1 MTPLSDGSL
10 YGVTFLGGNFRGF
23 GTLYRYDSVARRM
36 IFLKQFNQEDGIA
49 PGAELLAASDNR
61 LYGLTSAGGAQAGGT
76 LFSYDLNQPGANVGL
91 IAIVGQ
97 PFSHTHGF
105 GSSATGLPAGL
116 TLSGLNGLIAG
127 APTQAGTFQVTVSGP
142 VSTSVGTNSF
152 TLTVAKGTATV
163 TLSNLSQVADGTAK
177 SPQVTTVPAGLLTVI
192 TYNGSTTAPSS
203 AGSYPVVAAIID
215 PNYTGSTSGTLVI
228 TATAPRFN
236 TPLANVST
244 VAGNAVTLVAD
255 VSASPPLTFKWQRK
269 PRGQD
274 AFVDL
279 TEGAIFTGVASNQ
292 LLITAPTT
300 AMQGDQFRVVVSSPA
315 GALTS
320 EPATLLVHPSSVLAN
335 VSVRARVTPAEE
347 LTVGVVTSGSRSL
360 LLRAVGPGLA
370 PFIGAGAAGD
380 PSLVVTSSANL
391 RLDQNDNWNGE
402 PVLAAAFARVGAFA
416 LPSDSLDAAVLT
428 LIEGAVTA
436 RLSVRTA
443 GLALIEAYDS
453 GAGNNDRLVNLSAL
467 HVVGEETLVAGFNV
481 SGTGSKTLL
490 LRGIGP
496 ALRAFGVSDPI
507 DDPKLQVFQG
517 NTPLASNDDWQ
528 ESLASTFATVGAFSL
543 TPNSR
548 DAVLLLTLAPGS
560 YTIQLSNNQNRA
572 GPGLIEI
579 YEVP

>member
-1 MTPLSDGSL
+1 
-10 YGVTFLGGNFRGF
+10 
-23 GTLYRYDSVARRM
+23 
-36 IFLKQFNQEDGIA
+36 
-49 PGAELLAASDNR
+49 
-61 LYGLTSAGGAQAGGT
+61 
-76 LFSYDLNQPGANVGL
+76 
-91 IAIVGQ
+91 
-97 PFSHTHGF
+97 
-105 GSSATGLPAGL
+105 
-116 TLSGLNGLIAG
+116 
-127 APTQAGTFQVTVSGP
+127 
-142 VSTSVGTNSF
+142 
-152 TLTVAKGTATV
+152 
-163 TLSNLSQVADGTAK
+163 
-177 SPQVTTVPAGLLTVI
+177 
-192 TYNGSTTAPSS
+192 
-203 AGSYPVVAAIID
+203 
-215 PNYTGSTSGTLVI
+215 
-228 TATAPRFN
+228 
-236 TPLANVST
+236 
-244 VAGNAVTLVAD
+244 
-255 VSASPPLTFKWQRK
+255 
-269 PRGQD
+269 
-274 AFVDL
+274 
-279 TEGAIFTGVASNQ
+279 
-292 LLITAPTT
+292 
-300 AMQGDQFRVVVSSPA
+300 MQGDQFRVVVSSPA